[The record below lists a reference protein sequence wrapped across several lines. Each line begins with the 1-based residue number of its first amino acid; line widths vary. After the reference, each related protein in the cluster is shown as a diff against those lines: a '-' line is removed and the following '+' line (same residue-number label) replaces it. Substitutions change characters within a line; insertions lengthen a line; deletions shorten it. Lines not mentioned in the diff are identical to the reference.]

1 MFGLRVTTFLELLC
15 FLTALA
21 TVRTDKKPLWRISLT
36 YMFLVCLTEL
46 VVARWAAK
54 TFHNNLFVYNI
65 YTLFEGALISAGIY
79 HCLKAYTNPKKIIII
94 GLVIFYSLWIVFFLM
109 HGIMTYN
116 SWAGGVLSALIM
128 LYCCYYYYFVLTDNA
143 IMDIN
148 TNPEFWW
155 VTGVLF
161 FYFGTTTANLFHE
174 LFTSIMVKGNSL
186 RNWIFTVLNIIF
198 YSILAYSFICRSKQ
212 RKLQS

>member
-1 MFGLRVTTFLELLC
+1 MLRLSLTTFFEFLC
-15 FLTALA
+15 FLIALA
-21 TVRTDKKPLWRISLT
+21 TIRKDSKPLWKVSFI
-36 YMFLVCLTEL
+36 YMILVCITEL
-46 VVARWAAK
+46 FFARLAARK
-54 TFHNNLFVYNI
+54 LHNNLCVYNI
-65 YTLFEGALISAGIY
+65 YTLFEAALISTGIY
-79 HCLKAYTNPKKIIII
+79 YCLKPYTNPKKIIII
-94 GLVIFYSLWIVFFLM
+94 GLVIFYSLWIAFFLM

-116 SWAGGVLSALIM
+116 SWAGGLLSALIM

-143 IMDIN
+143 TMDIN
-148 TNPEFWW
+148 KNPEFWW

-174 LFTSIMVKGNSL
+174 LFTSIMIKGNSL

-212 RKLQS
+212 RRLQS